1 MILKYSVVDVR
12 QLVQQIRHRM
22 PKGTRRN
29 ISIHIQQCDV
39 NVIIF
44 ITLKHEFDALDKTML
59 QFSKLTKP
67 DVNDA
72 KPNIV
77 IMAKKTD
84 DFLHEEANDFLLRCS
99 IDKLINSGTTRYA
112 NLIYQTTMDGFV
124 RVMKANHEF
133 VTKVPIIDYSKHDFL
148 DVRNYFKTI
157 LMKYSYQENNLI

>member
-1 MILKYSVVDVR
+1 MILKYSAVDVR

-29 ISIHIQQCDV
+29 ISIHIKQCEI

-67 DVNDA
+67 DVNGA
-72 KPNIV
+72 KPNLV
-77 IMAKKTD
+77 IIAKKSD
-84 DFLHEEANDFLLRCS
+84 DFLHEEADNLLLRCA
-99 IDKLINSGTTRYA
+99 IDKLISSGTARYA
-112 NLIYQTTMDGFV
+112 NLIYQTTIDGFV

-133 VTKVPIIDYSKHDFL
+133 VTKVPILDYSKHDFL

-157 LMKYSYQENNLI
+157 LMMYSYQDNNLI